1 MEVFVACSEVRSWNQ
16 GPWCPVMYMLVYDVS
31 MGGPGSSQAATSAP
45 MTTAAP
51 ATIICTT
58 PERCS
63 AAAPFSPFA
72 PFAPAVGAGPESE
85 ELALEEG
92 ACAETRA

>member
-1 MEVFVACSEVRSWNQ
+1 
-16 GPWCPVMYMLVYDVS
+16 
-31 MGGPGSSQAATSAP
+31 

-58 PERCS
+58 PEPCS
-63 AAAPFSPFA
+63 IAAPFSPFA

-85 ELALEEG
+85 ELAVEEG
-92 ACAETRA
+92 ACGETRA

>member
-1 MEVFVACSEVRSWNQ
+1 
-16 GPWCPVMYMLVYDVS
+16 
-31 MGGPGSSQAATSAP
+31 

-58 PERCS
+58 PEPCS

-72 PFAPAVGAGPESE
+72 PFAPAVGAVPESE
-85 ELALEEG
+85 ELAVEEG